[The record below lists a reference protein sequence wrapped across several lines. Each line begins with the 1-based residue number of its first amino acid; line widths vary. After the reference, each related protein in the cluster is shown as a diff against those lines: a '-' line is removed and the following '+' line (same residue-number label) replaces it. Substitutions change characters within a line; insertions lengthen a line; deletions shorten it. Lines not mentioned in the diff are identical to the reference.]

1 MGGDVMDRGRPGK
14 QIMCIN
20 DGLLFD
26 SITEAATFY
35 KISRNTITK
44 QLTGVRGR
52 ASGKYFV
59 YIDDSM
65 ALSDLQQFRRERLAE
80 IYGIKNI

>member
-1 MGGDVMDRGRPGK
+1 MERGRPGK

-26 SITEAATFY
+26 SITAAATFY

-44 QLTGVRGR
+44 QLTGARGR
-52 ASGKYFV
+52 ASGRYFV
-59 YIDDSM
+59 YVDDSM
-65 ALSDLQQFRRERLAE
+65 ALSDLQQFRKQCLESV
-80 IYGIKNI
+80 YNIKNM